1 MWEGKTILLNK
12 KVVILIIL
20 IVSLF
25 AVSTVTAS
33 ENVTDTSLGTDIAYE
48 DSSNNIQCENSSVE
62 KTDDYLSDD
71 LKSFENFDNPVL
83 MSSVENDSLIST
95 SNIDETLGGSLPY
108 TISANGDKT
117 IKMGSTGDVSFKLS
131 PNKYGVG
138 FNYNLIIDI
147 CDSYNNPKLS
157 KQCSGTSDGRAAIS
171 VGMKINTGSLNA
183 GTYTAKLIDS
193 NNYNSVL
200 ASYKFTVYYQL
211 FTVSVSDVVIA
222 YESSNKIY
230 MYVSPTDNSPYPYD
244 YYLKIYDS
252 KNNEIL
258 SRQYSDTASKGPI
271 TLTYELDYGSTTN
284 MAISRISSGSYTIK
298 IINGYDS
305 TILDTAKLTVG
316 SAPAPNTDY
325 SVDISHNIVY
335 SNEGGKITMN
345 IKPTYSGLY
354 KYNFYLKIYDSKNV
368 EKISIPFVDTVKTS
382 TTVYYSIDA
391 NKLAIGEYTI
401 KIIKAQNNKVLNTAK
416 LSLKN
421 KTFTDYSVSVSDV
434 VKNDWDNEFLNIYL
448 TPNSSNDYYNYNIY
462 LKIYNSQNVLKIS
475 KEYSGETKGNYVIHH
490 LLDSYGLQPG
500 TYKVEVG
507 KMEYNQIVYTN
518 VKLNVVVPTEL
529 VISDSSF
536 IYGSNNKYAYV
547 TLKALNG
554 YNITG
559 AKLSSNFNGF
569 ESLTT
574 NDYGQIRMSL
584 FGLNPKTYKISVSF
598 DGKGIFGKSNAT
610 FKVVVKKATP
620 KMTAKAKT
628 FKKSIKSKKYSVTL
642 KNNQNK
648 AMKNTKVTIKVNGK
662 TYYAKTNSKGI
673 ATFKITKLIKKG
685 TFKATVTYAGNKYY
699 NKVTKKIN
707 IKCK

>member
-1 MWEGKTILLNK
+1 MLNK

>member
-1 MWEGKTILLNK
+1 MLNK

-71 LKSFENFDNPVL
+71 LKSFENSDNPVL

-193 NNYNSVL
+193 NNYNNVL

-222 YESSNKIY
+222 YDSSNKIY

-258 SRQYSDTASKGPI
+258 SRQYSDTASNGRI

-354 KYNFYLKIYDSKNV
+354 KYDFYLKIYDSKNV

-391 NKLAIGEYTI
+391 NKLAVGEYTI

-416 LSLKN
+416 MSLKN
-421 KTFTDYSVSVSDV
+421 KTFTDYSMYVPEVI
-434 VKNDWDNEFLNIYL
+434 VKNYDDSEYLKIYL
-448 TPNSSNDYYNYNIY
+448 TPNSPNSYYNYDVHLEIY
-462 LKIYNSQNVLKIS
+462 DSNDNLKFRDDFYGEAKGDYVLKKYFSSYGYEPGIYKVLVGIS
-475 KEYSGETKGNYVIHH
+475 KPN
-490 LLDSYGLQPG
+490 
-500 TYKVEVG
+500 
-507 KMEYNQIVYTN
+507 TN
-518 VKLNVVVPTEL
+518 VIAYTKVKFSVVLPTQL
-529 VISDSSF
+529 SISDSSF
-536 IYGSNNKYAYV
+536 IYGSDKKYAYV
-547 TLKALNG
+547 TLKAYDG
-554 YNITG
+554 KNI
-559 AKLSSNFNGF
+559 ASANLSSNFNGF
-569 ESLTT
+569 ESLVT
-574 NDYGQIRMSL
+574 NDQGQIKMPL
-584 FGLNPKTYKISVSF
+584 FGLDPKTYTITVTF
-598 DGKGIFGKSNAT
+598 DGTGIFAKTNTT

-620 KMTAKAKT
+620 KITAKAKT
-628 FKKSIKSKKYSVTL
+628 FKKSIKTKKYSVTL

-662 TYYAKTNSKGI
+662 TYYAKTNSKGT
-673 ATFKITKLIKKG
+673 ATFKITKLTKKG

>member
-1 MWEGKTILLNK
+1 MLNK

-48 DSSNNIQCENSSVE
+48 DSSNNIEWDNSSVE

-71 LKSFENFDNPVL
+71 IKSFENSNNPLL

-95 SNIDETLGGSLPY
+95 SNIDETLGDSLPY

-117 IKMGSTGDVSFKLS
+117 IKMGSTGNVYFTLYYKE
-131 PNKYGVG
+131 YGVG
-138 FNYNLIIDI
+138 YNYNLIIDI

-157 KQCSGTSDGRAAIS
+157 KQFSGTSDGRAAIS

-183 GTYTAKLIDS
+183 GTYTAKLRDS
-193 NNYNSVL
+193 NNYNNVL

-211 FTVSVSDVVIA
+211 FTVSVSDVAIA

-271 TLTYELDYGSTTN
+271 TLAYELDYGSTTN

-368 EKISIPFVDTVKTS
+368 EKISIPFIDTVKTS

-391 NKLAIGEYTI
+391 NKLAVGDYTI

-416 LSLKN
+416 MSLKN

-434 VKNDWDNEFLNIYL
+434 VKNDWDSEFLNIYL

-620 KMTAKAKT
+620 KITAKAKT

-662 TYYAKTNSKGI
+662 TYYAKTNSKGT